1 MTDDGAGSG
10 YWTFEQKADS
20 SIAVSG
26 QWLYSY
32 SIYSMTLE
40 VTCPFSNG
48 VATIN
53 GANMSFV
60 ASGTATIPNFG
71 NSPFNLTV
79 TGTCSNAEGAG
90 TYVITFS
97 AEGRADRLEGG
108 WTATRTNGSGIKP

>member
-53 GANMSFV
+53 GANIRLLRP
-60 ASGTATIPNFG
+60 ALP
-71 NSPFNLTV
+71 PFPIL
-79 TGTCSNAEGAG
+79 
-90 TYVITFS
+90 VIL
-97 AEGRADRLEGG
+97 RL
-108 WTATRTNGSGIKP
+108 I